1 MGSLR
6 ELRYQNRNFWKYFW
20 KYGQIII
27 LIQLSINFI
36 FVPILNAM
44 ANGINYLGNVNYISY
59 SNAIDLIT
67 HKPLV
72 VLGLIFVLLIILLLV
87 FAQFTLMLVSFQAI
101 KSNAS
106 LSWWDYLKS
115 VSKNLFGLPF
125 KAFGFFLLYF
135 LIITPFGSLGM
146 SSTLLS
152 KVKVPQFIIDWLFQE
167 HLPLG
172 LLLIAV
178 YLVIFYIG
186 LRWLFVLPMMIF
198 ENKDIK
204 DAIKHS
210 WHMTQGKMLYYLGIF
225 LGLVVIVAL
234 FVMISNG
241 FFVGMQAIVDNLSL
255 LKVIDFPMAVINMT
269 IIRLLNYVVSL
280 YAAGMSVLIL
290 LSHTHTHYFY
300 PRRKHRSHKWFW
312 GILGT
317 VFAISFIGYNS
328 FYFND
333 LFLTPPLTISHRGVD
348 DGNGVQNTIQS
359 LEATAKEKP
368 DYIEMDVQETK
379 DHQFVVFHDNT
390 LKGLAGI
397 NKRPS
402 QMTLDELTQTQIHEN
417 GKVTHIASFDDY
429 LATSTRLH
437 QKLLVELKSV
447 PGNKKDFVKLF
458 AKKYQKQLLK
468 NKAMVHSLNYN
479 YIEETKNLMPK
490 ITTSYILPFNLFGV
504 PFTNANAFT
513 MEYTTLNQSFIDNAH
528 LQQKKVFA
536 WTANDEESMDRMIF
550 MGADGVITDNLTELQ
565 TENDDLF
572 KHATYTKRMVAYI
585 SQMQDP
591 FE

>member
-1 MGSLR
+1 MGALS

-27 LIQLSINFI
+27 LIQLSINFV
-36 FVPILNAM
+36 FVPLLNYM

-59 SNAIDLIT
+59 SNIITLIT
-67 HKPLV
+67 GKPLV
-72 VLGLIFVLLIILLLV
+72 VIGLIIVLLILLLLV

-146 SSTLLS
+146 SSSLLS
-152 KVKVPQFIIDWLFQE
+152 KVKVPQFILDWLFQE
-167 HLPLG
+167 HLTYG
-172 LLLIAV
+172 IILIIF
-178 YLVIFYIG
+178 YLIIFYIG
-186 LRWLFVLPMMIF
+186 VRWLFVLPLMIF

-204 DAIKHS
+204 DAIKRS
-210 WHMTQGKMLYYLGIF
+210 WNMTRSKVFYYLRIFLSLIIIVTLFVMVTNGFF
-225 LGLVVIVAL
+225 LGL
-234 FVMISNG
+234 
-241 FFVGMQAIVDNLSL
+241 QAIVDNVSF
-255 LKVIDFPMAVINMT
+255 LKVVSLPMAIINMT
-269 IIRLLNYVVSL
+269 IIQLLNYAVDLYVS
-280 YAAGMSVLIL
+280 AMSVLIL

-300 PRRKHRSHKWFW
+300 PRKNHRSHKWFW

-317 VFAISFIGYNS
+317 VVVFSFIAYDTY
-328 FYFND
+328 YFND
-333 LFLTPPLTISHRGVD
+333 MLLTPPLTISHRGVD
-348 DGNGVQNTIQS
+348 NGNGVQNTVES

-368 DYIEMDVQETK
+368 DYIEMDIQETK

-402 QMTLDELTQTQIHEN
+402 QMTLAELKETQIHEN
-417 GKVTHIASFDDY
+417 GKTTNIASFDDY

-447 PGNKKDFVKLF
+447 PGNQKDFVKLF
-458 AKKYQKQLLK
+458 TKKYQKQLLK
-468 NKAMVHSLNYN
+468 NKDMVHSLSYS
-479 YIEETKNLMPK
+479 YIEETKDLMPK
-490 ITTSYILPFNLFGV
+490 VTTSYILPFNLFGV

-513 MEYTTLNQSFIDNAH
+513 MEYTTLNEAFIDNAH

-536 WTANDEESMDRMIF
+536 WTANDTESMDRMIF
-550 MGADGVITDNLTELQ
+550 IGADGIITDNLSELQ
-565 TENDDLF
+565 TENNNLF
-572 KHATYTKRMVAYI
+572 NDTTYTKRMAAYI

>member
-1 MGSLR
+1 MGSLTEFR
-6 ELRYQNRNFWKYFW
+6 KQNRNFWKYFW
-20 KYGQIII
+20 KYSQIII
-27 LIQLSINFI
+27 LIQLIINFI
-36 FVPILNAM
+36 LVPILNYM

-59 SNAIDLIT
+59 SNAMDLIM

-72 VLGLIFVLLIILLLV
+72 VVGLILVLLILLLLV

-106 LSWWDYLKS
+106 LGWWDYLKS

-146 SSTLLS
+146 SSSLLS
-152 KVKVPQFIIDWLFQE
+152 KVKIPQFIIDWLFQE

-172 LLLIAV
+172 ILLVILYII
-178 YLVIFYIG
+178 IFYIG
-186 LRWLFVLPMMIF
+186 LRWLFVLPLMIF

-204 DAIKHS
+204 DAIIRS
-210 WHMTQGKMLYYLGIF
+210 WQMTRGRMLYYLGIF
-225 LGLVVIVAL
+225 LILIGAVTV
-234 FVMISNG
+234 FVMVTTGIFMG
-241 FFVGMQAIVDNLSL
+241 LQAIIDNVSF

-269 IIRLLNYVVSL
+269 IIQLLNYAVSL
-280 YAAGMSVLIL
+280 YASAISVLIL

-300 PRRKHRSHKWFW
+300 PKKKHRSHKWFW

-317 VFAISFIGYNS
+317 AVILSFVGYDT

-333 LFLTPPLTISHRGVD
+333 WLLSPPVTISHRGVD
-348 DGNGVQNTIQS
+348 DGNGVQNTVQS

-390 LKGLAGI
+390 LKALAGI

-402 QMTLDELTQTQIHEN
+402 QMTLDELKQTEIHEN
-417 GKVTHIASFDDY
+417 GKTTYIASFDDY

-468 NKAMVHSLNYN
+468 NKDMVHSLSYS
-479 YIEETKNLMPK
+479 YIEETKQLMPN

-513 MEYTTLNQSFIDNAH
+513 MEYTTLNQSFVDNAH

-536 WTANDEESMDRMIF
+536 WTANDTESMDRMIF
-550 MGADGVITDNLTELQ
+550 MGTDGVITDNLSELQ
-565 TENDDLF
+565 TENDNIF
-572 KHATYTKRMVAYI
+572 KNTSYTKRIAAYI

>member
-1 MGSLR
+1 MGSWTEFR
-6 ELRYQNRNFWKYFW
+6 KQNRNFWKNFW

-27 LIQLSINFI
+27 LIQLIINFI
-36 FVPILNAM
+36 LVPVLNFM

-59 SNAIDLIT
+59 SNAMNLIM

-72 VLGLIFVLLIILLLV
+72 VLGLILVLLILLLLV

-135 LIITPFGSLGM
+135 LIITPFGSFGM
-146 SSTLLS
+146 SSSLLS
-152 KVKVPQFIIDWLFQE
+152 KVKIPQFIIDWLFQE

-172 LLLIAV
+172 ILLVILYII
-178 YLVIFYIG
+178 IFYIG
-186 LRWLFVLPMMIF
+186 LRWLFVLPLMIF

-204 DAIKHS
+204 DAIIRS
-210 WHMTQGKMLYYLGIF
+210 WQMTRGKILYYLGMF
-225 LGLVVIVAL
+225 LILIGAITI
-234 FVMISNG
+234 FVMVSTSIFIG
-241 FFVGMQAIVDNLSL
+241 LQAIIDNVSF
-255 LKVIDFPMAVINMT
+255 LKAIDFPMAVVNLT
-269 IIRLLNYVVSL
+269 IIQLLNYCVSL
-280 YAAGMSVLIL
+280 YASAISVLIL

-300 PRRKHRSHKWFW
+300 PRKNHRSHKWFW

-317 VFAISFIGYNS
+317 AVIVSFVGYDTL
-328 FYFND
+328 YFND
-333 LFLTPPLTISHRGVD
+333 LLLTPPVTISHRGVD

-402 QMTLDELTQTQIHEN
+402 QMTLDELKQTQIHEN
-417 GKVTHIASFDDY
+417 GKTTYIASFDDY
-429 LATSTRLH
+429 LDTATRLN

-468 NKAMVHSLNYN
+468 NKDMVHSLSYS

-513 MEYTTLNQSFIDNAH
+513 MEYTTLNQSFIENAH

-550 MGADGVITDNLTELQ
+550 MGADGVITDNLSELQ
-565 TENDDLF
+565 TENDNLF
-572 KHATYTKRMVAYI
+572 KNTSYTKRITAYI

>member
-1 MGSLR
+1 MGSWTEFR
-6 ELRYQNRNFWKYFW
+6 KQNRNFWKNFW

-27 LIQLSINFI
+27 LIQLIINFI
-36 FVPILNAM
+36 LVPVLNFM

-59 SNAIDLIT
+59 SNAMNLIM

-72 VLGLIFVLLIILLLV
+72 VLGLILVLLILLLLV

-135 LIITPFGSLGM
+135 LIITPFGSFGM
-146 SSTLLS
+146 SSSLLS
-152 KVKVPQFIIDWLFQE
+152 KVKIPQFIIDWLFQE

-172 LLLIAV
+172 ILLVILYII
-178 YLVIFYIG
+178 IFYIG
-186 LRWLFVLPMMIF
+186 LRWLFVLPLMIF

-204 DAIKHS
+204 DAIIRS
-210 WHMTQGKMLYYLGIF
+210 WQMTRGKILYYLGMF
-225 LGLVVIVAL
+225 LILIGAITI
-234 FVMISNG
+234 FVMVSTSIFIG
-241 FFVGMQAIVDNLSL
+241 LQAIIDNVSF
-255 LKVIDFPMAVINMT
+255 LKAIDFPMAVVNLT
-269 IIRLLNYVVSL
+269 IIQLLNYCVSL
-280 YAAGMSVLIL
+280 YASAISVLIL

-300 PRRKHRSHKWFW
+300 PRKNHRSHKWFW

-317 VFAISFIGYNS
+317 AVIVSFVGYDTL
-328 FYFND
+328 YFND
-333 LFLTPPLTISHRGVD
+333 LLLTPPVTISHRGVD

-402 QMTLDELTQTQIHEN
+402 QMTLNELKQTQIHEN
-417 GKVTHIASFDDY
+417 GKTTYIASFDDY
-429 LATSTRLH
+429 LATATRLN

-468 NKAMVHSLNYN
+468 NKDMVHSLSYS

-513 MEYTTLNQSFIDNAH
+513 MEYTTLNQSFIENAH

-550 MGADGVITDNLTELQ
+550 IGADGVITDNLSELQ
-565 TENDDLF
+565 TENDNLF
-572 KHATYTKRMVAYI
+572 NNTSYTKRITAYI